1 MVLDERARHEL
12 FLRLA
17 AALGPEA
24 AETLMEMLPPVGW
37 ADVATKRDLD
47 ALEDRMNL
55 RFELLDQRF
64 EMVDQRFEMVD
75 QRFEA
80 LEQRF
85 AAIDQRFEAI
95 DQRFEAIDQRFEA
108 IDQRFDAIDQRFDA
122 VDQRFETMEQRFG
135 ALDGQVGSLE
145 HKLIASFRGEL
156 LAQSNV
162 ISGQMRTLVM
172 ANIGT
177 VLSVAALVVG
187 AGKLT

>member
-12 FLRLA
+12 FLRLE
-17 AALGPEA
+17 AALGPES

-47 ALEDRMNL
+47 ALEGRMNL
-55 RFELLDQRF
+55 RFELMDRRF
-64 EMVDQRFEMVD
+64 EMID

-80 LEQRF
+80 L
-85 AAIDQRFEAI
+85 DQQF
-95 DQRFEAIDQRFEA
+95 
-108 IDQRFDAIDQRFDA
+108 
-122 VDQRFETMEQRFG
+122 
-135 ALDGQVGSLE
+135 GSLE
-145 HKLIASFRGEL
+145 HKLIATFRGEL

-177 VLSVAALVVG
+177 VLSVAALTSG
-187 AGKLT
+187 AVKLT